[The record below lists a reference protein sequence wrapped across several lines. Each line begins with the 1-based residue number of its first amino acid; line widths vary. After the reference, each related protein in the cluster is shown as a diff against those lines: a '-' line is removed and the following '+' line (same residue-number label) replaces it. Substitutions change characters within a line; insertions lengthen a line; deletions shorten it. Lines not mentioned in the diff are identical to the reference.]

1 MMYPGGCN
9 HQIGGPPAKLLPW
22 QHGGAA
28 SQRRQ
33 QPPWSS
39 TVVDFLTLSARMNID
54 FGPIQLLCS
63 VPTLYHHTIWPDLS
77 AACRRRLD
85 SAATARL
92 LGTVSCASST
102 DEDTAGWLKGLPVS
116 IEATPIVGAAS
127 GSTPDIPLDTP
138 TTSPHHS
145 RPGSTRSRNTIPV
158 TEGITNHLQTP
169 ERKDEHD
176 TLD

>member
-1 MMYPGGCN
+1 MDAVPHENLC
-9 HQIGGPPAKLLPW
+9 
-22 QHGGAA
+22 
-28 SQRRQ
+28 RR
-33 QPPWSS
+33 S
-39 TVVDFLTLSARMNID
+39 LNTLSTPRWPSVAYRDID
-54 FGPIQLLCS
+54 ELKRLGNVEGSQPKVDAPHEYVLC
-63 VPTLYHHTIWPDLS
+63 I
-77 AACRRRLD
+77 
-85 SAATARL
+85 
-92 LGTVSCASST
+92 VSCASST

-169 ERKDEHD
+169 ERKDEHG